1 MTGAAQSHIALRDFA
16 RVVIREHAL
25 TRSPN
30 AAVRIGVDE
39 CANHPAVWQVTSE
52 LLRQGRAELVQPLW
66 SQLRTRLDGT
76 HIQFTGNTRT
86 LPSLVPDD
94 VLASRPVRGWS
105 VPDWQIATM
114 LVGQFVGTDR
124 VVLLSADKRHDRKGL
139 RNLLASKV
147 RPVLDAQHGDR
158 FSLLALFKDSE
169 STVEDYAQAVLQ
181 IMLSHPFPPGF
192 EERVI

>member
-1 MTGAAQSHIALRDFA
+1 
-16 RVVIREHAL
+16 
-25 TRSPN
+25 
-30 AAVRIGVDE
+30 
-39 CANHPAVWQVTSE
+39 
-52 LLRQGRAELVQPLW
+52 
-66 SQLRTRLDGT
+66 
-76 HIQFTGNTRT
+76 
-86 LPSLVPDD
+86 
-94 VLASRPVRGWS
+94 
-105 VPDWQIATM
+105 M